1 MMLKKKDLRLLD
13 ELLTPWFYVD
23 CHPTVKSGGQ
33 PEEGQQKKIQT
44 LSLKATSS
52 QIVSRELYQLRR
64 QRERQKSNTPLSHF
78 PQCTLF
84 VLPNFA

>member
-52 QIVSRELYQLRR
+52 QIVSRQL
-64 QRERQKSNTPLSHF
+64 
-78 PQCTLF
+78 
-84 VLPNFA
+84 